1 MMAPLKL
8 EADYVIV
15 GTGAVGM
22 AFADIIIHESDASVI
37 LIDSFAKPGGHWN
50 DAYPFVQLHQ
60 PAAYY
65 GVSSRK
71 LDSGRREQGNLNNG
85 LHELSSGAALLAYY
99 DDIMR
104 QDFLPT
110 GRVQY
115 FPMCDFDGENT
126 FTSKV
131 TGEVYEVEAGRALV
145 DCTFLKTTVPKTHTP
160 NFTMDDAV
168 RFMPLNDLPT
178 MTDAPDG
185 FVVIGGGKTGLDA
198 CLWLLQNGVSPED
211 IRWVLSR
218 DAWWLDRENTQ
229 PTVDFF
235 DQTMGTQAAMMESV
249 GEAESME
256 DMFDRL
262 EACGYFLR
270 LHDERPTMFHG
281 ATISRAERDE
291 IRKIK
296 GVIRKGY
303 VTHIGLNEIALVEGS
318 IPTTPNTVH
327 VDCSASALQPLEP
340 RLVFNNGTITPQMI
354 RPYQPVFSAALT
366 AHIELNL
373 DDEAKKNM
381 LCTPV
386 ALPDADSDFIRFTS
400 QGFVNQYLWSQEPT
414 VRDWMDDDRLAGPA
428 AMMRDVSPDDE
439 EKMAVIKRIRRAGP
453 AAIGKLNAFK
463 ERYGLE

>member
-1 MMAPLKL
+1 MTDMRKL

-22 AFADIIIHESDASVI
+22 AFADVILQESEASVI
-37 LIDSFAKPGGHWN
+37 LIDRFAKPGGHWN

-60 PAAYY
+60 PAAFY

-71 LDSGRREQGNLNNG
+71 LETGWREEGGLNDG

-99 DDIMR
+99 DDVMR

-115 FPMCDFDGENT
+115 FPLCDFESDR
-126 FTSKV
+126 FTSKL
-131 TGEVYEVEAGRALV
+131 TGETVQVEARKAMV

-160 NFTMDDAV
+160 NFTMDDGI

-178 MTDAPDG
+178 ITDAPDG

-198 CLWLLQNGVSPED
+198 CLWLLLNGVSPDD
-211 IRWVLSR
+211 IRWVVSR

-229 PTVDFF
+229 ATVDFF
-235 DQTMGTQAAMMESV
+235 DQTMGTQAAMMEAV
-249 GEAESME
+249 GEADSME

-281 ATISRAERDE
+281 ATISRAEREE

-296 GVIRKGY
+296 GVIRKGH
-303 VTHIGLNEIALVEGS
+303 VTHIGQNEIKLVEGNV
-318 IPTTPNTVH
+318 PTTPNTVH
-327 VDCSASALQPLEP
+327 VDCSASALRQLED
-340 RLVFNNGTITPQMI
+340 RLVFDGNVITPQMI

-366 AHIELNL
+366 AHVELNF
-373 DDEAKKNM
+373 DDAAKKNM

-400 QGFVNQYLWSQEPT
+400 TGFMNQYLWSQEPK
-414 VRDWMDDDRLAGPA
+414 VRDWMDDNRLAGPV
-428 AMMRDVSPDDE
+428 AMMREVSPDDK
-439 EKMAVIKRIRRAGP
+439 EKMDVIKRMRRAGP
-453 AAIGKLNAFK
+453 AAIGKLNEFR
-463 ERYGLE
+463 ERYGLS

>member
-1 MMAPLKL
+1 MAEIKQL

-22 AFADIIIHESDASVI
+22 SFADTILHESDASVI
-37 LIDSFAKPGGHWN
+37 LIDRFAKPGGHWN

-71 LDSGRREQGNLNNG
+71 LETGWREKGGLNDG

-99 DDIMR
+99 DDVMR

-115 FPMCDFDGENT
+115 FPLSDFEGDR
-126 FTSKV
+126 FTSKL
-131 TGEVYEVEAGRALV
+131 TGETFQVEARKAMV

-160 NFTMDDAV
+160 NFTMDDGI

-178 MTDAPDG
+178 ITDAPDG

-198 CLWLLQNGVSPED
+198 CLWLLLNGVSPDD
-211 IRWVLSR
+211 IRWIVSR

-229 PTVDFF
+229 ATVDFF

-249 GEAESME
+249 GAAESME

-270 LHDERPTMFHG
+270 LHEERPTMFHG

-296 GVIRKGY
+296 GVIRKGH
-303 VTHIGLNEIALVEGS
+303 VTHIGHNEINLVEGNV
-318 IPTTPNTVH
+318 PTTPNTVH
-327 VDCSASALQPLEP
+327 VDCSASALRQLED
-340 RLVFNNGTITPQMI
+340 RLVFDGNVITPQMI

-366 AHIELNL
+366 AHVELNFE
-373 DDEAKKNM
+373 DAAKKNM

-400 QGFVNQYLWSQEPT
+400 TGFMNQYLWSQEPK
-414 VRDWMDDDRLAGPA
+414 VRDWMDDNRLAGPA
-428 AMMRDVSPDDE
+428 AMMREVSPDDK
-439 EKMAVIKRIRRAGP
+439 EKMDVIKRMRRAGP
-453 AAIGKLNAFK
+453 AAIGKLNEFK
-463 ERYGLE
+463 ERYGLS